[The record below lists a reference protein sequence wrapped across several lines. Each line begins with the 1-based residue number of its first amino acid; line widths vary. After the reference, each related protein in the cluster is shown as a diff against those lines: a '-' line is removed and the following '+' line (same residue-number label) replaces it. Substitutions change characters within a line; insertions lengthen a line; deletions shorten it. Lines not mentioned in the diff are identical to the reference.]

1 MSVFDD
7 LRVRLRNYSFTR
19 TALTKGVWINDPV
32 SDIDWHCNKHSWD
45 SFCVCVYFK
54 PLTDNVITHSIH
66 IRPRWVTTWW
76 VNIIITSSF
85 WNAVPRFLI
94 ERTVSRSLLKVSG
107 LVCKLFLY
115 TVIQLYDVIICLI
128 NVQLTQHLVDYQ
140 DCFVMNFDYN
150 MVKISVTGFF
160 ALQPV
165 VTINTWFYN
174 VE

>member
-85 WNAVPRFLI
+85 WNAVPRFWI

-115 TVIQLYDVIICLI
+115 TDIQLYDVIICLI
-128 NVQLTQHLVDYQ
+128 NVQFNTTFSRLSRLFCIELWLQYGENICNRIFCIATCCHNKHL
-140 DCFVMNFDYN
+140 
-150 MVKISVTGFF
+150 I
-160 ALQPV
+160 L
-165 VTINTWFYN
+165 
-174 VE
+174 